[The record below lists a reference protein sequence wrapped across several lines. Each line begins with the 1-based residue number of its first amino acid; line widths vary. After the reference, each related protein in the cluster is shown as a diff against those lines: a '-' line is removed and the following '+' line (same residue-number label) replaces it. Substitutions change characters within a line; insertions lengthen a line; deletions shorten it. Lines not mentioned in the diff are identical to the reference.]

1 MSVTEIDNE
10 GILLELRREFLIEAR
25 DRLDGAQAA
34 LEGIYTGTID
44 RGEAIT
50 VMRRNVHS
58 LKGMGKS
65 FGLPTVSLVA
75 HRLENFLAEI
85 TSVSKLD
92 PRDIETFLDYIDEII
107 GYGSDPG
114 LSDAS
119 ALVRVFPTGSQFNVE
134 IFRPARSK
142 SC

>member
-25 DRLDGAQAA
+25 DRLDDAQAA

-65 FGLPTVSLVA
+65 FGFPTVSLVA
-75 HRLENFLAEI
+75 IVWRISSPNNFRIQA
-85 TSVSKLD
+85 
-92 PRDIETFLDYIDEII
+92 
-107 GYGSDPG
+107 
-114 LSDAS
+114 
-119 ALVRVFPTGSQFNVE
+119 
-134 IFRPARSK
+134 
-142 SC
+142 